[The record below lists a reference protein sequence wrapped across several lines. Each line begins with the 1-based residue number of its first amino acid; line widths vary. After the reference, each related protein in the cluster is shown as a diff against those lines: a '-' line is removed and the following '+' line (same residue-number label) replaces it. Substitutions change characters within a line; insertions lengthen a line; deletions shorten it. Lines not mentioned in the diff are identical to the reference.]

1 MSEATIDIGMEHD
14 ADRCLDYYRD
24 DVLPL
29 FRSVQT
35 EAVTDGIVEDF
46 PTTPPRL
53 QMRSTSSHS
62 WLVRAFEI
70 SFVRMPTNQPV
81 QENETAA

>member
-35 EAVTDGIVEDF
+35 EAVTDGIVEDLPHDTAAF
-46 PTTPPRL
+46 ADAVDKLTQLARESL
-53 QMRSTSSHS
+53 RD
-62 WLVRAFEI
+62 LVRADANK
-70 SFVRMPTNQPV
+70 SARPRK
-81 QENETAA
+81 